1 MDKLKKVL
9 SGEDGDNNS
18 DGTGILERANQASTL
33 SWGTRMKG
41 FFFCFI
47 FGVLCSILGTCML
60 WLPWF
65 GLIVFAVLYTV
76 GNICALSSTMFLIGP
91 IQQLKNMFAKE
102 RALATVIMLVCLVLT
117 LCSAFWVWPVLH
129 PIRQGLHP
137 QMLFCVFLKC
147 LSDHSGCWP
156 GVVSMETNC
165 ISIFCMLLPHLL
177 SA

>member
-65 GLIVFAVLYTV
+65 GLIVFAVLYSV

-91 IQQLKNMFAKE
+91 IKQLKNMFAKE

-117 LCSAFWVWPVLH
+117 LCSAFWWKSN
-129 PIRQGLHP
+129 GLAL
-137 QMLFCVFLKC
+137 LFCALQFMAFTWYGLSYIPFARDCILKC
-147 LSDHSGCWP
+147 CSVC
-156 GVVSMETNC
+156 
-165 ISIFCMLLPHLL
+165 F
-177 SA
+177 